1 MSLFTIKHVHEG
13 TVEIEVEHKYSG
25 EKVIV
30 DNNRVPQATAEHTR
44 EESVKKNDGSIDS
57 RIGDIYLGLGVSIL
71 LGLYLEETIGG
82 DVCGKII
89 TGILGAFFVFL
100 GFGYTTKLGK
110 KIVKCLKCIFLFV
123 LVLLLILIVIGLVNK
138 YWPHSGTL

>member
-44 EESVKKNDGSIDS
+44 EESVKKNDG
-57 RIGDIYLGLGVSIL
+57 YLGLGVSIL

-123 LVLLLILIVIGLVNK
+123 LVLLLILTAIGLVNK